1 MVISEFEAALAS
13 VESIDEGLE
22 LHLTRLNEVCAI
34 VDEISIYGVTK
45 QSFDKLS
52 EYHPGL
58 NAHGLELS
66 SHPIRMGA
74 DEIGNEAVGALSGIA
89 LAAIYTAI
97 AAVLGFIISKI
108 FGGSSS
114 GGGGGGGG
122 GISATTKELEKKG
135 MVWSV
140 ASHVEMIKNE
150 KVSDKRKQQTE
161 INAVGNAVQFYI
173 AVTNN
178 DVGPVIKEITDLLKT
193 VQDAVTKG
201 ADEKIFIDISN
212 KDLISV
218 FDTVVPF
225 TGSASKHLKGLIPSL
240 HGTVADHN
248 TTRKNNKAAIDKV
261 QFNKAAIDGT
271 FPTGEI
277 KFDPNTVDRFEKTLK
292 DAEAFA
298 KKSSES
304 LKSSKITVDSQSLSL
319 SVTMTKIL
327 GSLISRFFLK
337 QLANVKSATDDYAR
351 LSAVVVAMIVGP
363 IYKAIPDNIVKV
375 NLLKKA
381 GIEQGELDLVL
392 KKSPRNYTEKDI
404 RLIADLG
411 KAIDGANIKLT
422 PEQEAALAIGL
433 DDMLK

>member
-1 MVISEFEAALAS
+1 MAISEFEAALAS

-22 LHLTRLNEVCAI
+22 LHLNRLNEVCAI

-89 LAAIYTAI
+89 LAAIYAAI

-114 GGGGGGGG
+114 GGGGGGG

-193 VQDAVTKG
+193 IQDAVTKG

-304 LKSSKITVDSQSLSL
+304 LKSSKITVGSQSLSL

-351 LSAVVVAMIVGP
+351 LSAVVIAMIVGP
-363 IYKAIPDNIVKV
+363 IYKSIPDNIVKV

-381 GIEQGELDLVL
+381 GIEQSELDVVL
-392 KKSPRNYTEKDI
+392 KKTPKNYTEKDI
-404 RLIADLG
+404 RLIADLA
-411 KAIDGANIKLT
+411 KAMEGANIKLT
-422 PEQEAALAIGL
+422 PEQEAALAIEL
-433 DDMLK
+433 DVMLK